1 MSETIM
7 TDEQFLV
14 AVQKWAN
21 TVRREAKNKA
31 TAFGKGKKKNY
42 VYSESGKSRYSG
54 KTEKKLSE
62 DISYAVKTQFG
73 EVHHI
78 QFKFPLHGI
87 FRAFG
92 VGNGQPAKG
101 SFSKQALKTYI
112 RRSPSD
118 WLNEPIEK
126 NIETFSDLVANHYG
140 DTILNFVKYSK
151 IQNL

>member
-7 TDEQFLV
+7 TDEQFKAEV
-14 AVQKWAN
+14 RKWAN
-21 TVRREAKNKA
+21 NVRREAKNKA
-31 TAFGKGKKKNY
+31 AAFGKGKKANY
-42 VYSESGKSRYSG
+42 TYSETGKSRYRG
-54 KTEKKLSE
+54 TVEKKLSE
-62 DISYAVKTQFG
+62 YMTYSVKYQFG
-73 EVHHI
+73 DVHHI
-78 QFKFPLHGI
+78 KFQFPLHGI

-92 VGNGQPAKG
+92 VGKGQPATG
-101 SFSKQALKTYI
+101 SFSKRALKTYI

-140 DTILNFVKYSK
+140 DTILNFAKYTK